1 MRHDEVMICAQR
13 GIFYATEHMQ
23 YVDGRMEFRMEFRT
37 NFNII
42 HGARGGELSSEVIW
56 QWRSWR
62 MQIIPM

>member
-1 MRHDEVMICAQR
+1 MRHDEVMICTQR

-23 YVDGRMEFRMEFRT
+23 YVDGRMEFRT

>member
-1 MRHDEVMICAQR
+1 MICTQR

-23 YVDGRMEFRMEFRT
+23 YVDGRIEFRT

-62 MQIIPM
+62 MQIIPMGIMNCGLY

>member
-1 MRHDEVMICAQR
+1 MPQN
-13 GIFYATEHMQ
+13 MQ
-23 YVDGRMEFRMEFRT
+23 YVDGRLELRT

-42 HGARGGELSSEVIW
+42 HGARDGELSSEVIW

>member
-1 MRHDEVMICAQR
+1 MPQN
-13 GIFYATEHMQ
+13 MQ
-23 YVDGRMEFRMEFRT
+23 YVGGRMELRT

-42 HGARGGELSSEVIW
+42 YGARGGELSSEVIW

>member
-1 MRHDEVMICAQR
+1 MRHDEVMICTQR

-23 YVDGRMEFRMEFRT
+23 YVDGRMELRT

>member
-1 MRHDEVMICAQR
+1 MRHDEVMICTQW

-23 YVDGRMEFRMEFRT
+23 YVDGRMGLRT

-62 MQIIPM
+62 MQIIPL

>member
-1 MRHDEVMICAQR
+1 MICTQR
-13 GIFYATEHMQ
+13 GIFYATEHMR
-23 YVDGRMEFRMEFRT
+23 YVDGRMEFRT